1 MNVSCVF
8 HAGCEITTPQDG
20 VTTDGT
26 HRDLGLAAVAER
38 ITVSSWRFLDS
49 IDPVVKLDE
58 NVLRT

>member
-8 HAGCEITTPQDG
+8 RASCEITTPQDG

-38 ITVSSWRFLDS
+38 ITVSLWRFLDS

-58 NVLRT
+58 NVLGT

>member
-1 MNVSCVF
+1 VF
-8 HAGCEITTPQDG
+8 HASCEITTPQDG

-38 ITVSSWRFLDS
+38 ITVSLWRFLDS

-58 NVLRT
+58 NVLGT